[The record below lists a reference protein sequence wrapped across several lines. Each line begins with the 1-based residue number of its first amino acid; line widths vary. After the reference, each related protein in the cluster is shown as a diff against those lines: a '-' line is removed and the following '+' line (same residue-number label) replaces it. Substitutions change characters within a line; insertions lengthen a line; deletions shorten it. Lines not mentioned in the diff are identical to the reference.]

1 VVRVNIPT
9 QGVQPGKYLLDPQTH
24 QVAYLVDPGIGGRI
38 REIDGRPITKLDS
51 PKATIMALVT
61 DGILTQRLPW
71 GLVLIGVFLTFAI
84 ELMGLQSLPIAVGV
98 YLPISTSAPMF
109 IGGAVRWLLER
120 STRGGQRSLAE
131 VESGPGVLFSS
142 GLIAGG
148 AIAGVTI
155 AGIAALFVSRA
166 EAAQVPAADYLA
178 HMVGLQSALGG
189 FATNDLAALLMFA
202 LLGAVLFRV
211 ARR

>member
-1 VVRVNIPT
+1 
-9 QGVQPGKYLLDPQTH
+9 
-24 QVAYLVDPGIGGRI
+24 
-38 REIDGRPITKLDS
+38 
-51 PKATIMALVT
+51 MALVT

-71 GLVLIGVFLTFAI
+71 GLVLIGVFLTIAI

-109 IGGAVRWLLER
+109 IGGAIRWLVER
-120 STRGGQRSLAE
+120 HMRSGDRSIAE

-148 AIAGVTI
+148 AIAGITI
-155 AGIAALFVSRA
+155 AAIAAILVSRA
-166 EAAQVPAADYLA
+166 EAAQIPAAEYLA
-178 HMVGLQSALGG
+178 HLVGLQGALGG
-189 FATNDLAALLMFA
+189 FATSSVAALCMFA
-202 LLGAVLFRV
+202 LLGAALYRV